1 MLQRRLRSCN
11 HQLRMLTLERDANGH
26 ELKQETARVAF
37 LFEQTMRMAEQATA
51 HEQLAEL
58 ATASNEQLA
67 EAVNSLNEQLGV
79 ADARIAG
86 TEARA
91 LAAEAREARALAA
104 RSAAE
109 ALAAETALAL
119 ASAPGGAFAFQPPP
133 QHEDKDSKQE
143 LGDFASVGPNLF
155 GCQYSTLSPPLPH
168 SGANTPVP
176 DLPSLFTAPAPV
188 RPFSLPSFSLYAPT
202 CLYCQTNKMPW
213 RPYMP

>member
-104 RSAAE
+104 VACAEARALAAEAREARALAARSAAE

-143 LGDFASVGPNLF
+143 GSLLLLRLLACAEASCAYHAF
-155 GCQYSTLSPPLPH
+155 Y
-168 SGANTPVP
+168 
-176 DLPSLFTAPAPV
+176 
-188 RPFSLPSFSLYAPT
+188 
-202 CLYCQTNKMPW
+202 
-213 RPYMP
+213 